1 MLLPSP
7 RNSLEGQK
15 SLIRN
20 TACKTILH
28 DSSVNVDDLIS
39 SLPVRSFVVPDLED
53 LLNGPHAPAYPFEK
67 SFHEAQND
75 PYVVLHTSGSTGV
88 PKPVFC
94 PQSLACTVD
103 AYQAAPCLGED
114 RSVFEGVLCG
124 RCERFFSAMPL
135 FHSAGILLGI
145 ATPAFYETTVVFG
158 PAATPVSATWV
169 DKLIDLGSVESIIC
183 PPSILEEMEAIPASL
198 ERLRK
203 LGSVAY
209 CGGEV

>member
-1 MLLPSP
+1 M
-7 RNSLEGQK
+7 EGQK

-28 DSSVNVDDLIS
+28 ASSVNVNDLIS
-39 SLPVRSFVVPDLED
+39 SLPVQSFVVPDLEE
-53 LLNGPHAPAYPFEK
+53 LLNGALVPVYPFKK
-67 SFHEAQND
+67 SFDEAQSD

-88 PKPVFC
+88 PKPVVC

-103 AYQAAPCLGED
+103 AYQAAPCLGGE
-114 RSVFEGVLCG
+114 RSIFEGILCG

-158 PAATPVSATWV
+158 PVATPVSATWV
-169 DKLIDLGSVESIIC
+169 DKIIEVGEIDSIVC
-183 PPSILEEMEAIPASL
+183 PPSILEEMEAIPTSL
-198 ERLRK
+198 ENLRK
-203 LGSVAY
+203 LKSVVY